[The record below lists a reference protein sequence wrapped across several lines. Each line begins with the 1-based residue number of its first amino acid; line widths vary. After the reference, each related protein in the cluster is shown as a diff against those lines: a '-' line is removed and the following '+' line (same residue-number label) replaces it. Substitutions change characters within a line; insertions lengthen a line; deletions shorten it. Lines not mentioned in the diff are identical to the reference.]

1 MCEVPLTYDQRLFA
15 AEYQGLVYKFLNA
28 NHLPEDEFYDVVI
41 FGYLKAVQNYF
52 SNPELQKYSFT
63 TIAWRRMQGYLQNHL
78 RTQNRRKRRAEVVSI
93 HVRMSDTSLPLEQ
106 TLSKPDEW
114 MLQLETKLLLHDLAG
129 RVSRQQMDMIRMKSD
144 GYGIR
149 EIARSQKVPMKRVK
163 EVLEDVYQILM
174 DLCCE

>member
-1 MCEVPLTYDQRLFA
+1 
-15 AEYQGLVYKFLNA
+15 
-28 NHLPEDEFYDVVI
+28 
-41 FGYLKAVQNYF
+41 
-52 SNPELQKYSFT
+52 
-63 TIAWRRMQGYLQNHL
+63 
-78 RTQNRRKRRAEVVSI
+78 
-93 HVRMSDTSLPLEQ
+93 
-106 TLSKPDEW
+106 

>member
-1 MCEVPLTYDQRLFA
+1 M
-15 AEYQGLVYKFLNA
+15 
-28 NHLPEDEFYDVVI
+28 
-41 FGYLKAVQNYF
+41 
-52 SNPELQKYSFT
+52 
-63 TIAWRRMQGYLQNHL
+63 
-78 RTQNRRKRRAEVVSI
+78 
-93 HVRMSDTSLPLEQ
+93 
-106 TLSKPDEW
+106 
-114 MLQLETKLLLHDLAG
+114 ETKLLLHDLAG